1 MVLAEQTVWN
11 FPWGVSLWFSLLSL
25 IICLKAQEV
34 GAEKLGLGVGGED
47 CKPSEYVASR
57 MGRGD
62 WLRTKGTEMPH

>member
-1 MVLAEQTVWN
+1 M
-11 FPWGVSLWFSLLSL
+11 WFSLLSL